1 MNEDTWEN
9 LDTSERIE
17 DELTR
22 GYLNDAP
29 GEYGEERRD
38 INLEQLENEAENLER
53 INLSEMM
60 AFGWSRNENNSE
72 MLRMGKKRILTIE
85 NNYERM
91 ASS

>member
-9 LDTSERIE
+9 LDTSERRDPDLIRE
-17 DELTR
+17 
-22 GYLNDAP
+22 YMNDSP
-29 GEYGEERRD
+29 EEYGDERRD

-72 MLRMGKKRILTIE
+72 MLRMGKKRITRLETIWE
-85 NNYERM
+85 DGNK
-91 ASS
+91 